1 MLDYEKIINLIK
13 IKGPIVP
20 VQLSKEIGQNILFTS
35 AILSELVSKGRLKVS
50 NLKIGGGS
58 PLYYQPGQ
66 EAQLT
71 RFVSNLNEKDK
82 KTYLLLR
89 EHGILR
95 DRELDAL
102 TRFSL
107 RIIKDFAAPLQV
119 TLNECSEIF
128 WRYFLL
134 SSEEAEERI
143 RRILGVQEHPKKE
156 KAEPQES
163 SVDSDVKSCE
173 SAIHQAEGPQ
183 SSVSRL
189 EPAPASQA
197 SEQPAEEVEHIV
209 KKEVQKE
216 LVKPQRIHK
225 KVSSKGLDS
234 FYVKVIDFFEK
245 NKIKVLNEEII
256 KKGDYHFMLEVN
268 SVVGIMA
275 YFCVAKNKRRIN
287 EGDISIL
294 SIKAR
299 AKNLP
304 PLLLTPGSPT
314 RSARMLLEKELKG
327 LNIKQI

>member
-1 MLDYEKIINLIK
+1 MLDYDKIISLIK

-20 VQLSKEIGQNILFTS
+20 VQISREIGQNILFTS

-119 TLNECSEIF
+119 TLNEHSEIF

-134 SSEEAEERI
+134 SNDEAEQRI
-143 RRILGVQEHPKKE
+143 RKLLGIQEVAKE
-156 KAEPQES
+156 EKSELQEPS
-163 SVDSDVKSCE
+163 LDLDAAGKSA
-173 SAIHQAEGPQ
+173 SHQADGLQPPA
-183 SSVSRL
+183 SGL

-197 SEQPAEEVEHIV
+197 SGQSAEEVELV
-209 KKEVQKE
+209 AKKEVQKE

-225 KVSSKGLDS
+225 KISSKGLDS
-234 FYVKVIDFFEK
+234 FYWKVTDFFEK
-245 NKIKVLNEEII
+245 NKIKVLSEEII
-256 KKGDYHFMLEVN
+256 RKGDYHFIVEVN
-268 SVVGIMA
+268 SVVGIMT
-275 YFCVAKNKRRIN
+275 YFCIAKNKRRIN

-294 SIKAR
+294 SIRAR

-327 LNIKQI
+327 LNIKQV

>member
-1 MLDYEKIINLIK
+1 MGLIK
-13 IKGPIVP
+13 LKGPIVP
-20 VQLSKEIGQNILFTS
+20 AQISKEIGQNILFTS
-35 AILSELVSKGRLKVS
+35 AILSELVSKGRLRIS

-58 PLYYQPGQ
+58 PLYYQSGQ

-95 DRELDAL
+95 DKELDAL

-107 RIIKDFAAPLQV
+107 RVIKDFAAPLQV
-119 TLNECSEIF
+119 TLNENIEIF

-134 SSEEAEERI
+134 SNAEAEQRI
-143 RRILGVQEHPKKE
+143 RKLLGIQEETPKEE
-156 KAEPQES
+156 KAELQ
-163 SVDSDVKSCE
+163 
-173 SAIHQAEGPQ
+173 
-183 SSVSRL
+183 
-189 EPAPASQA
+189 EPAVKLDAKA
-197 SEQPAEEVEHIV
+197 SESPAPGLAAPILPDSAPALQPREPSGVVAHGI

-216 LVKPQRIHK
+216 LVKSQRAHK
-225 KVSSKGLDS
+225 KVSTRGLDN
-234 FYVKVIDFFEK
+234 FYRKVVDFFEK
-245 NKIKVLNEEII
+245 AGIKIVDEEVVR
-256 KKGDYHFMLEVN
+256 KGDYHFIVEVN
-268 SVVGIMA
+268 SIVGVMT
-275 YFCVAKNKRRIN
+275 YFCIAKNKRRIN

-304 PLLLTPGSPT
+304 PLLITPGSPT
-314 RSARMLLEKELKG
+314 RSARILLEKELKG